1 MLDYNKQGTTK
12 NNTFNFSLI
21 ANNAKHNVNSISNTH
36 IQTIQ
41 RQKHTEACNMYYY
54 AYTYCNKYKYAY
66 ATHTY
71 RGIFTCEH
79 GA

>member
-41 RQKHTEACNMYYY
+41 RNMYYY
-54 AYTYCNKYKYAY
+54 AYTYRNKYKYAY